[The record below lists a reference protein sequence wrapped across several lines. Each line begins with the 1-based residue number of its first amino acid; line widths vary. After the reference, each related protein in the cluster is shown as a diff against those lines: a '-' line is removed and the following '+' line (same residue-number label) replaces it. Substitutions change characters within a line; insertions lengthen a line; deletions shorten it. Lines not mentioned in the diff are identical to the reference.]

1 MGGSGNLARQNFTQ
15 EVLENTKTLRYR
27 AGVRKGAWGF
37 FKMRFLLAISALFL
51 IAGVVV
57 APPVSSQTYNPDTGE
72 NRVKDDY
79 SDLLRRASGV
89 EPKPRPAPQPREEA
103 RNERRSLQS
112 PDQAVAVKPKPAK
125 VEDAGEYLNS
135 ASDYANEP
143 HKVRIVDRSKFNSDF
158 LPADLPNTLN
168 LAPGDILID
177 TKARQLYFAKSA
189 SVVRRYGVSVGKE
202 GAAWKGEAVIGRTAR
217 WPDWHPT
224 ANQRKENPKLKA
236 KVVGGADNPLGAR
249 ALYLYQNGK
258 DTLYR
263 IHGTNAPSSIGKFA
277 SSGCIRMI
285 NEDVIELY
293 SMVRKGAKVFVR

>member
-1 MGGSGNLARQNFTQ
+1 MGVAEISICAVGLGSAGKRNNSSLSNLPAQ
-15 EVLENTKTLRYR
+15 
-27 AGVRKGAWGF
+27 GAHGG
-37 FKMRFLLAISALFL
+37 FKMRFLLALSAILML
-51 IAGVVV
+51 AGFVV
-57 APPVSSQTYNPDTGE
+57 ASPVLAQTYTPDTGE
-72 NRVKDDY
+72 NRPKDDY
-79 SDLLRRASGV
+79 GDLLRRATGV
-89 EPKPRPAPQPREEA
+89 EPKQRPAPKPRVEMKPEQRVIA
-103 RNERRSLQS
+103 
-112 PDQAVAVKPKPAK
+112 KPKPVK
-125 VEDAGEYLNS
+125 VVDDGEYLNS

-143 HKVRIVDRSKFNSDF
+143 HKVRIVDRSKFDSDF
-158 LPADLPNTLN
+158 LPIDLPNTLR

-177 TKARQLYFAKSA
+177 TKARQLYVAKST
-189 SVVRRYGVSVGKE
+189 SVVRRYGVAVGKE

-224 ANQRKENPKLKA
+224 ANQRKENPKLKV
-236 KVVGGADNPLGAR
+236 KVKGGADNPLGAR

-293 SMVRKGAKVFVR
+293 SLVGKGAKVFVR

>member
-1 MGGSGNLARQNFTQ
+1 MRRKFWKTQ
-15 EVLENTKTLRYR
+15 KLF
-27 AGVRKGAWGF
+27 AIDPACAKGARGF
-37 FKMRFLLAISALFL
+37 FKMRFLLAISAFFL

-72 NRVKDDY
+72 SRVKDDY
-79 SDLLRRASGV
+79 SDLLRRATGV
-89 EPKPRPAPQPREEA
+89 EPKPRPASQPREEA
-103 RNERRSLQS
+103 CNERRSLQS
-112 PDQAVAVKPKPAK
+112 PEQAVAVNPKPAK
-125 VEDAGEYLNS
+125 IEDDGEYLNS

-143 HKVRIVDRSKFNSDF
+143 HKVRIVDRSKFDSDF